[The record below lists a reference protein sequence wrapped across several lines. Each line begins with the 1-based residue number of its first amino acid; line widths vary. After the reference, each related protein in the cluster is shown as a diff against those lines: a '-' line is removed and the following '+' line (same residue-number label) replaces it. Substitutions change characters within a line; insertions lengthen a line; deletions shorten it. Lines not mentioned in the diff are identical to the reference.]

1 MLLKRI
7 LGGTS
12 TLLKLDGIAC
22 NYGAIQALKGVSL
35 EIQDGKIVALL
46 GVNGAG
52 KSTTLRAISGLIHP
66 FAGKILFDGEDLT
79 NADPRA
85 ILSRGIVHCPE
96 GRQVFPE
103 LTVKE
108 NLDIGRYLRHDK
120 AELKRDYEKV
130 LHYFPRLKERLGQPA
145 GTLSGGEQQMLAIGR
160 ALMAGPKLL
169 LLDEPSL
176 GLAPVVTIEL
186 MKILL
191 QINEEKTS
199 ILLVEQNARLALQIS
214 DYAYILDMGTVP
226 LHGPAQELR
235 ENPAVQALYLGHA
248 THVSAG
254 VVE

>member
-1 MLLKRI
+1 
-7 LGGTS
+7 
-12 TLLKLDGIAC
+12 LLKLDGIAC

-35 EIQDGKIVALL
+35 EVPDGKIVALL

-66 FAGKILFDGEDLT
+66 HVGQILFDNQELT
-79 NADPRA
+79 FADPRK
-85 ILSRGIVHCPE
+85 ILEQGIVHCPE

-120 AELKRDYEKV
+120 ENLRRDYEKV
-130 LHYFPRLKERLGQPA
+130 LNYFPRLKERLSQPA

-191 QINEEKTS
+191 RINQEETS
-199 ILLVEQNARLALQIS
+199 LLLVEQNARLALQIS
-214 DYAYILDMGTVP
+214 DYAYILDMGTVA
-226 LHGPAQELR
+226 LHGPSEELR

-248 THVSAG
+248 AHLSTVAG
-254 VVE
+254 D